1 MNSRV
6 DQKVDFCGQMGVSW
20 TCERKTLT
28 SFLNAAKKE
37 LYREKKMAHVCNHG
51 YPRPFEIADS
61 NITNIFIRTS
71 REYFTARCPLSVFFL
86 NRAVT
91 ALDED
96 LRLAGKQLWNMVI
109 PMPSIAHMARIP
121 GKSLLFFVWCGDFKL
136 EISWIRFSIPFSFKC
151 VFFSWRIRA
160 EVKFNSKVEILIKS
174 SFTVFLPSACSFG
187 KVTFLAAAKS
197 NVFLI
202 TIKQIKIN
210 EAIDRKNI

>member
-37 LYREKKMAHVCNHG
+37 LYREKKLAHVCNHG

-61 NITNIFIRTS
+61 NIQTFLFALRSNILPRAALYRF
-71 REYFTARCPLSVFFL
+71 FFL

-136 EISWIRFSIPFSFKC
+136 KISWIRFSIPFSFKC
-151 VFFSWRIRA
+151 VFF
-160 EVKFNSKVEILIKS
+160 VENAS
-174 SFTVFLPSACSFG
+174 GS
-187 KVTFLAAAKS
+187 
-197 NVFLI
+197 
-202 TIKQIKIN
+202 QIQLESRNFDQI
-210 EAIDRKNI
+210 